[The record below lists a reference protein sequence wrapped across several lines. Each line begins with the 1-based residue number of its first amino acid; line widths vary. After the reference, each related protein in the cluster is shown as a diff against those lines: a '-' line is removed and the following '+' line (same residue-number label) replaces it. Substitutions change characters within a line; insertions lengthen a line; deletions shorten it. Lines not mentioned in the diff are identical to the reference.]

1 MGEFIIIWENENK
14 ALFDL
19 SVFSPS
25 LPSEIRNRYVSII
38 GYNYLTFYIMQYYLL
53 YSTLFFFQLNMRV
66 FVGVLSHSSN
76 IALGV

>member
-25 LPSEIRNRYVSII
+25 LLSEIRNRYVSII
-38 GYNYLTFYIMQYYLL
+38 GYNYLTFYLMQYCLL
-53 YSTLFFFQLNMRV
+53 YSTLFFFLN
-66 FVGVLSHSSN
+66 
-76 IALGV
+76 